1 MEISV
6 KKDGKEVIKA
16 PLCPHCGEPML
27 WSFCLPYCEY
37 VCVPCGDGVGMCE
50 AGKKVDFPAEEI
62 KALREKY
69 AADLHKRS
77 YETAKA
83 GGGGCTICGTKF
95 TCEKCQEAEQHIYQY
110 WGKGAKNE

>member
-6 KKDGKEVIKA
+6 KKNGKETVKV

-37 VCVPCGDGVGMCE
+37 VCVPCGDGVGMMN
-50 AGKKVDFPAEEI
+50 AGTKVERPAAEI
-62 KALREKY
+62 EALREKY
-69 AADLHKRS
+69 KADLHKRS

-83 GGGGCTICGTKF
+83 GGGKCATCGTSF
-95 TCEKCQEAEQHIYQY
+95 NCVSCREAEQHEYQF
-110 WGKGAKNE
+110 WGKGKQNG